1 MKKLNNIE
9 ERMKKI
15 ALALGLTLAFFAA
28 KAQLVVD
35 NTVNA
40 EDAVQN
46 ILLGEGVEAFNITF
60 SGDANQIGSFNSE
73 NSNIPLPDGVI
84 LATGDANVAV
94 GPNDIGSATEG
105 GGNFGAGDP
114 DLQLLIPGF
123 TLNDAAILEFDF
135 IATGDSVSFR
145 YVWSSEEYPEF
156 VNSSFNDVFGF
167 FLSGPG
173 INGPFSLNAINIALI
188 PGTTQPVTIDNV
200 NDNVNSQFYVDNS
213 TNNSPTA
220 TQMDGFTV
228 ALTAQAGGLQCGETY
243 HIKIALA
250 DAGDTAYDSCVFLEG
265 GSFASN
271 DVNITATIPNAP
283 PGFPSNT
290 LLEGCIDGFITI
302 FRPNDENNDVLQ
314 LIVGGTAVAG
324 EHYEELPETIEF
336 AEGELTVE
344 IPITTIYDGT
354 QEGTVT
360 ITVSYEYIDAC
371 GDEVEIEVELAIL
384 EYNPPVLDLPEEV
397 FLCGGEAVN
406 VSAVPQ
412 DGFGPFQYTW
422 STGESSSTINVT
434 GGGPEQIGVEVI
446 DYCESFVADSF
457 IVVVPDPIIFP
468 EDAWVCLGQTVEL
481 MPVGGAAPFVFT
493 YDEEGLTL
501 NNGVWTGNIEGTYPI
516 ELIDNC
522 GEAGAFSIEVRICDT
537 TIPNIFSPNND
548 GVNDAFLI
556 QGWEGFPNSRI
567 EIFNRWGGLV
577 YEDDNYRSNWRGDDL
592 AEGVYYY
599 IYYRSDGETFTGEL
613 HLVRTYRPNR

>member
-1 MKKLNNIE
+1 MKKL
-9 ERMKKI
+9 
-15 ALALGLTLAFFAA
+15 AFALGLSLGLISAN
-28 KAQLVVD
+28 AQLIVD

-40 EDAVQN
+40 DDAVQT

-73 NSNIPLPDGVI
+73 NSNIPLPSGVI
-84 LATGDANVAV
+84 LATGDVDVAI
-94 GPNDIGSATEG
+94 GPNNQGGATLG

-114 DLQLLIPGF
+114 DLQQLIPGF

-135 IATGDSVSFR
+135 IATGDSVSFQ
-145 YVWSSEEYPEF
+145 YVWASEEYPEF

-200 NDNVNSQFYVDNS
+200 NNNVNSQFYIDNN
-213 TNNSPTA
+213 TNTDPTA

-228 ALTAQAGGLQCGETY
+228 ALTAQAGDLQCGETY

-250 DAGDTAYDSCVFLEG
+250 DAGDTAFDSCVFLEG

-271 DVNITATIPNAP
+271 DVNITVTIPNTP
-283 PGFPSNT
+283 PGFPANT

-302 FRPNDENNDVLQ
+302 FRPDTQNNDILQ
-314 LIVGGTAVAG
+314 PIVGGTAVAG
-324 EHYEELPETIEF
+324 EHYEELPEMVEF
-336 AEGELTVE
+336 PEGELTVD

-384 EYNPPVLDLPEEV
+384 EYNPPVLDWPEEL
-397 FLCGGEAVN
+397 FLCGGEDAQ
-406 VSAVPQ
+406 VSAVPE
-412 DGFGPFQYTW
+412 DGFGPFQYSW
-422 STGESSSTINVT
+422 STGATTSSITVS
-434 GGGPEQIGVEVI
+434 GGGPEEISVLVI
-446 DYCESFVADSF
+446 DYCESIVEDSF
-457 IVVVPDPIIFP
+457 IVVIPEPIVIP
-468 EDAWVCLGQTVEL
+468 NDSWICVGGVTEL
-481 MPVGGAAPFVFT
+481 MPSGGASPFTFV
-493 YDEEGLTL
+493 YDEEFLTL
-501 NNGVWTGNIEGTYPI
+501 NDGVWSGTIPGFYPVQVT
-516 ELIDNC
+516 DAC
-522 GEAGAFSIEVRICDT
+522 GVSGEFIVEVRVCDT
-537 TIPNIFSPNND
+537 EIPNIFSPNND
-548 GVNDAFLI
+548 GVNDTFI
-556 QGWEGFPNSRI
+556 IRGWEGFPNSRI
-567 EIFNRWGGLV
+567 EIYNRWGGLV
-577 YEDDNYRSNWRGDDL
+577 FEDDNYRSTWRGDDL

>member
-1 MKKLNNIE
+1 
-9 ERMKKI
+9 MKKI
-15 ALALGLTLAFFAA
+15 ALFLLITIGATSA
-28 KAQLVVD
+28 KAQLIVD

-40 EDAVQN
+40 EDAVQT

-60 SGDANQIGSFNSE
+60 SGDANQVGSFNSA
-73 NSNIPLPDGVI
+73 NSNIPVTTGVVI
-84 LATGDANVAV
+84 ASGDVNVAI
-94 GPNDIGSATEG
+94 GPNDEAGATLA

-114 DLQLLIPGF
+114 DLQQLIPGF

-200 NDNVNSQFYVDNS
+200 NAGLNAQFYVDNMVNA
-213 TNNSPTA
+213 TYGFPAPPNPDLNA
-220 TQMDGFTV
+220 TQMDGLTV

-243 HIKIALA
+243 HIKIAVA
-250 DAGDTAYDSCVFLEG
+250 DAGDTAYDSCVFLEA

-271 DVNITATIPNAP
+271 DVNITVTIPNTP
-283 PGFPSNT
+283 PGFPANT

-302 FRPNDENNDVLQ
+302 FRPDTQNNESIQ
-314 LIVGGTAVAG
+314 LVIGGTAVAD
-324 EHYEELPETIEF
+324 EHYEALPDIVEF
-336 AEGELTVE
+336 PEGELTVD

-354 QEGTVT
+354 QEGTVNL
-360 ITVSYEYIDAC
+360 TVSYDYIDAC
-371 GDEVEIEVELAIL
+371 GDEVEIEIELFIL
-384 EYNPPVLDLPEEV
+384 EYNPPVLDLPEEL
-397 FLCGGEAVN
+397 FLCGGEDVT
-406 VSAVPQ
+406 VSAVPE

-422 STGESSSTINVT
+422 STGANSSTLNVT
-434 GGGPEQIGVEVI
+434 GGGPEEISVEVI
-446 DYCESFVADSF
+446 DYCESVVADSF
-457 IVVVPDPIIFP
+457 IVIIPDPLTFP
-468 EDAWVCLGQTVEL
+468 NDVSICLGQTAEL
-481 MPVGGAAPFVFT
+481 MPVGGAAPYTFT
-493 YDEEGLTL
+493 FDEDALSFET
-501 NNGVWTGNIEGTYPI
+501 GVWTGVDQGFYTVDV
-516 ELIDNC
+516 IDNC
-522 GEAGAFSIEVRICDT
+522 GETGSFTIEVRVCDT

-548 GVNDAFLI
+548 NVNDTFLI

-567 EIFNRWGGLV
+567 EIYNRWGGLV
-577 YEDDNYRSNWRGDDL
+577 FEDDNYRSNWRGDDL

-613 HLVRTYRPNR
+613 QLVRTYRPNR

>member
-1 MKKLNNIE
+1 MKKV
-9 ERMKKI
+9 
-15 ALALGLTLAFFAA
+15 ALFIGLTMGLISA
-28 KAQLVVD
+28 KAQLIVD
-35 NTVNA
+35 NTVTA
-40 EDAVQN
+40 EDAVQD

-84 LATGDANVAV
+84 LATGDVDVAI
-94 GPNDIGSATEG
+94 GPNDQGGASLG

-114 DLQLLIPGF
+114 DLQQLIPGF

-145 YVWSSEEYPEF
+145 YVWASEEYPEF

-188 PGTTQPVTIDNV
+188 PGTDQPVTIDTV
-200 NDNVNSQFYVDNS
+200 NDNVNSEFYIDNN
-213 TNNSPTA
+213 TNTDPTA

-228 ALTAQAGGLQCGETY
+228 ALTAEAGGLQCGETY

-283 PGFPSNT
+283 PGFPANT

-302 FRPNDENNDVLQ
+302 FRPDADNNDILQ
-314 LIVGGTAVAG
+314 LVIEGSAVAG
-324 EHYEELPETIEF
+324 EHYEELPEFVEF
-336 AEGELTVE
+336 PEGEHTVE

-354 QEGTVT
+354 QEGTVN
-360 ITVSYEYIDAC
+360 IIISYEYVDAC
-371 GDEVEIEVELAIL
+371 GDEIEIELELAIL
-384 EYNPPVLDLPEEV
+384 EYNPPVLDWPEEL
-397 FLCGGEAVN
+397 FLCGGEAQN
-406 VSAVPQ
+406 VSATPE

-422 STGESSSTINVT
+422 STGDTSPTINVT
-434 GGGPEQIGVEVI
+434 GGGPEQIAVEVI
-446 DYCESFVADSF
+446 DYCENMVADSF
-457 IVVVPDPIIFP
+457 IVVVPEPLEVP
-468 EDAWVCLGQTVEL
+468 NDAWVCLGQTVEL
-481 MPVGGAAPFVFT
+481 IPVGGAPPYTFVF
-493 YDEEGLTL
+493 DEEFLSL
-501 NNGVWTGNIEGTYPI
+501 DNGIWSGPSEGDFLV
-516 ELIDNC
+516 EVIDEC
-522 GEAGAFSIEVRICDT
+522 GETGSFSVEIRICDT

-548 GVNDAFLI
+548 GVNDTFII

-567 EIFNRWGGLV
+567 EIYNRWGGLV
-577 YEDDNYRSNWRGDDL
+577 FEDDNYRSNWRGDDL

-613 HLVRTYRPNR
+613 QLVRTYRPRR